1 MLTIVSWQPS
11 CVCKPTLEPGDHC
24 LSGGNLAYIKNLVN
38 HFGCAGQVMDALWK
52 KFNQFP
58 HVPDNG
64 DHNQTEVALAS
75 ALLQ

>member
-1 MLTIVSWQPS
+1 
-11 CVCKPTLEPGDHC
+11 
-24 LSGGNLAYIKNLVN
+24 
-38 HFGCAGQVMDALWK
+38 MDALWK